1 MNSDRISQVKKL
13 VEGIIKQDDMFLV
26 DVEIKNAETLEV
38 WVLLD
43 SEKGGVNVD
52 VCSAISRE
60 LANELEEKNIF
71 SSAYRLNVSS
81 PGLARPLTDKRQ
93 YPKNKGRAVK
103 VKFKT
108 DEGYQKVEGILE
120 EITDDALVI
129 LTDENHQKEIAFSNV
144 VETKVIPKI

>member
-1 MNSDRISQVKKL
+1 MNSDRVSQVKNL
-13 VEGIIKQDDMFLV
+13 VESIIKQDDMFLV

-52 VCSAISRE
+52 ACSSISRE

-93 YPKNKGRAVK
+93 YPKNKGRTVK

-108 DEGYQKVEGILE
+108 DEGYQKIEGVLE
-120 EITDDALVI
+120 EITDDKLVI
-129 LTDENHQKEIAFSNV
+129 VTDINHQKEIGFNNV
-144 VETKVIPKI
+144 IETKVIPKI